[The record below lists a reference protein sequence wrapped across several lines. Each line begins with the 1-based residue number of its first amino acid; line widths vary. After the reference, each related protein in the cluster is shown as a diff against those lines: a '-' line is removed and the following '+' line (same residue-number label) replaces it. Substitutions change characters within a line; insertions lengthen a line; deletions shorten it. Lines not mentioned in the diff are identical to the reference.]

1 MPIRVYIPRGALPSA
16 LCSIMLVVLLGAGTW
31 ACVQIGLL
39 ARDLRQATARA
50 GEAIVE
56 ARLAITDARDYTREQ
71 MERLRDPRNKKALDA
86 VIQTAAV
93 YNATGRLIN
102 TQVIP
107 RAMATLDNLSASAES
122 LNAMV
127 QRTDASINND
137 LVPGATVTLQSTDAA
152 LEELTLG
159 LSDAHIRANATLDE
173 IRLLIADPALKS
185 TLAEINRTTHHTA
198 GIAAD
203 IDAATDHLP
212 GIAEDLQKIS
222 NTSSRYSK
230 ALAIAR
236 VVALFSQLID
246 YF

>member
-1 MPIRVYIPRGALPSA
+1 
-16 LCSIMLVVLLGAGTW
+16 MLAVLMGAGIW

-39 ARDLRQATARA
+39 ARDLRQATAQA
-50 GEAIVE
+50 GETIVE

-71 MERLRDPRNKKALDA
+71 MERIRDPRNRKSLDA
-86 VIQTAAV
+86 AIQTAAV

-102 TQVIP
+102 TQIIP
-107 RAMATLDNLSASAES
+107 RAMATLDHLSASAES

-173 IRLLIADPALKS
+173 ARLLIADPAWKA
-185 TLAEINRTTHHTA
+185 TLAEINRTSHHTA

-203 IDAATDHLP
+203 IDAATDRLP
-212 GIAEDLQKIS
+212 GIADDLQKIS

>member
-16 LCSIMLVVLLGAGTW
+16 LRSIMLTVLIGAGTW

-50 GEAIVE
+50 GETIVE

-71 MERLRDPRNKKALDA
+71 MERLRDPRDKKALDA
-86 VIQTAAV
+86 AIQTAAV

-107 RAMATLDNLSASAES
+107 RAMATLDHLSASAES

-159 LSDAHIRANATLDE
+159 LSDAHIRANSTLDE
-173 IRLLIADPALKS
+173 VRLLIADPAWKA

-222 NTSSRYSK
+222 NTSSKYSK

-236 VVALFSQLID
+236 VISLFSQFAD
-246 YF
+246 FF

>member
-1 MPIRVYIPRGALPSA
+1 
-16 LCSIMLVVLLGAGTW
+16 
-31 ACVQIGLL
+31 
-39 ARDLRQATARA
+39 
-50 GEAIVE
+50 
-56 ARLAITDARDYTREQ
+56 
-71 MERLRDPRNKKALDA
+71 
-86 VIQTAAV
+86 
-93 YNATGRLIN
+93 
-102 TQVIP
+102 
-107 RAMATLDNLSASAES
+107 MATLDNLSASAES

-159 LSDAHIRANATLDE
+159 LSDAHIRANSTLDE
-173 IRLLIADPALKS
+173 VRLLIADPAWKA

-212 GIAEDLQKIS
+212 GIAADLQKIS